1 MCAVVALRCSTLVGI
16 YVKGIVRAG
25 LHARLTSY
33 APLIIEIDNPIGPCE
48 KSRGRTNGRARRV
61 LAMITPMDA
70 KLSSR
75 IRIRSLFDVLD
86 MGPVDPYR
94 DIMLRLAGYGAC
106 MTPDASLVVYHES
119 VVRHNLCDEAP
130 TQNGSVSTK

>member
-1 MCAVVALRCSTLVGI
+1 MIASMDDELYSLIGI
-16 YVKGIVRAG
+16 RA
-25 LHARLTSY
+25 
-33 APLIIEIDNPIGPCE
+33 P
-48 KSRGRTNGRARRV
+48 
-61 LAMITPMDA
+61 
-70 KLSSR
+70 
-75 IRIRSLFDVLD
+75 FDVLD
-86 MGPVDPYR
+86 MRPVYSDR